1 MTREE
6 FQRLTQGKIFYMD
19 GATGSNL
26 YLSGMP
32 RGICPEQ
39 WILENPQVL
48 ERLQKAYV
56 DAGSQMVYAS
66 TFGSNRVSLSL
77 HGLEGKVEDMNK
89 RLVELSLK
97 AVGDRALVAGDVSPT
112 GKILVSQGGD
122 TQVDEL
128 FEIYREQIS
137 YLVEAGVDLIGAE
150 TMMSVEECMV
160 ALDAALS
167 VCDLPV
173 ICTLSFEADG
183 TALYGGNALEAVETL
198 QAMGASAVGLNCSV
212 GPDQL
217 VSVVQNMSRIAQ
229 VPVIAKPNAGLPLI
243 DEKGNASYSM
253 GPAEFA
259 RNMRKLTE
267 AGASIVGGCCG
278 TTPEYIRKMKH
289 ELEGD
294 VWLYRG

>member
-1 MTREE
+1 MCIR
-6 FQRLTQGKIFYMD
+6 
-19 GATGSNL
+19 
-26 YLSGMP
+26 
-32 RGICPEQ
+32 
-39 WILENPQVL
+39 
-48 ERLQKAYV
+48 
-56 DAGSQMVYAS
+56 
-66 TFGSNRVSLSL
+66 
-77 HGLEGKVEDMNK
+77 
-89 RLVELSLK
+89 
-97 AVGDRALVAGDVSPT
+97 DR
-112 GKILVSQGGD
+112 
-122 TQVDEL
+122 
-128 FEIYREQIS
+128 
-137 YLVEAGVDLIGAE
+137 
-150 TMMSVEECMV
+150 
-160 ALDAALS
+160 
-167 VCDLPV
+167 
-173 ICTLSFEADG
+173 
-183 TALYGGNALEAVETL
+183 YGGNALEAVETL